1 MGGNSEL
8 VLVHKY
14 PLQNSILSPNSV
26 PHKFVPVE
34 WVAMLGS
41 RALIMPAVVC
51 LDSASDTSRRPWQE
65 RESPV
70 HSLRGRAGENV
81 KSNKNFLE
89 ISCSLRFP

>member
-1 MGGNSEL
+1 MEGKSEL
-8 VLVHKY
+8 VLVRKY
-14 PLQNSILSPNSV
+14 PLQNRILSQNSV
-26 PHKFVPVE
+26 PHWFVPVE
-34 WVAMLGS
+34 QVAMLGS

-51 LDSASDTSRRPWQE
+51 LDTVSDTSRRPWQE

-70 HSLRGRAGENV
+70 HSLRGNACENV